1 MEKKLTM
8 NEITGLIIQKLKED
22 ILVLQQKALAANE
35 SNDTTKC
42 RQLLQEQDRVING
55 LIRLIET
62 QNRLQLP
69 DNRTNSSNFI

>member
-35 SNDTTKC
+35 SNDTTKMSP
-42 RQLLQEQDRVING
+42 VITG
-55 LIRLIET
+55 AR
-62 QNRLQLP
+62 
-69 DNRTNSSNFI
+69 

>member
-1 MEKKLTM
+1 MKKKLTM
-8 NEITGLIIQKLKED
+8 NEITELIIQKLKED
-22 ILVLQQKALAANE
+22 ILVLQRKALAANE

-62 QNRLQLP
+62 QNRVQLP
-69 DNRTNSSNFI
+69 DNRTNSGKFI